1 MLSESACSNTTTVT
15 ELALE
20 VQRLKQLVATSEA
33 QQCHAE
39 ANTTAST
46 DDGYA

>member
-1 MLSESACSNTTTVT
+1 MLSECACSNTATVT

-20 VQRLKQLVATSEA
+20 VQRFKHLVAISEA

-39 ANTTAST
+39 ANTTVIIDA
-46 DDGYA
+46 G